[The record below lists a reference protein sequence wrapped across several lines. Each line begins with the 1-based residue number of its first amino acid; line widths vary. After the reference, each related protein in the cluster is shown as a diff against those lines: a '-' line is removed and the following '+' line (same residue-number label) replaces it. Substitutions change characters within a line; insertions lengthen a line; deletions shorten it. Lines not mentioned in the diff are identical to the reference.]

1 MRNKIRTI
9 CTFGQYFSMNLVI
22 DIGNTLTKVAIF
34 SNNQIIFNNN
44 YDSLTVNALK
54 ELLNKFNIVNSIIA
68 EVKNFDA
75 TLIELLQIKTNF
87 FKLNQN
93 VHLPFNNKYSTPTT
107 LGKDRI
113 AVISAASNLFPN
125 TNVLVIDIGTCITFD
140 IIDAENN
147 YLGGGISPGLEMR
160 FKSLEHFTG
169 KLPLVELEGNNEP
182 QFIGDSTTNSIKSG
196 VFFGIKN
203 EIEGV
208 INAYTEQYA
217 DLKIVLTGGN
227 AERFELAPKNRIFA
241 DKFFVLKGLNE
252 ILNENAKI

>member
-1 MRNKIRTI
+1 
-9 CTFGQYFSMNLVI
+9 MNLVI
-22 DIGNTLTKVAIF
+22 DIGNTLTKIAIF

-44 YDSLTVNALK
+44 YDSLAINQLK

-68 EVKNFDA
+68 EVKSFD
-75 TLIELLQIKTNF
+75 TELRKLLNQKTNF
-87 FKLNQN
+87 FILNQKTN
-93 VHLPFNNKYSTPTT
+93 LPFNNQYTTPTT

-113 AVISAASNLFPN
+113 AVVIAASKLYPN
-125 TNVLVIDIGTCITFD
+125 TNVLVIDVGTCITFD
-140 IIDAENN
+140 LIDASTN
-147 YLGGGISPGLEMR
+147 YLGGAISPGLEMR

-169 KLPLVELEGNNEP
+169 KLPLVKLEEKNKP
-182 QFIGDSTTNSIKSG
+182 QFIGNSTVNSIKSG
-196 VFFGIKN
+196 VYYGIKN

-208 INAYTEQYA
+208 ISTYTEQYA

-252 ILNENAKI
+252 ILNENTKI

>member
-1 MRNKIRTI
+1 
-9 CTFGQYFSMNLVI
+9 MNLVI
-22 DIGNTLTKVAIF
+22 DIGNTLTKIAIF

-44 YDSLTVNALK
+44 YDSLAINELK

-68 EVKNFDA
+68 EVKNFESD
-75 TLIELLQIKTNF
+75 LQSVLVEKTNF
-87 FKLNQN
+87 FKLNEN
-93 VHLPFNNKYSTPTT
+93 TKLPFNNKYTTPTT

-113 AVISAASNLFPN
+113 AVISAASKLFPN
-125 TNVLVIDIGTCITFD
+125 NNVLVIDIGTCITFD
-140 IIDAENN
+140 VIDASNN
-147 YLGGGISPGLEMR
+147 YLGGAISPGLEMR

-169 KLPLVELEGNNEP
+169 KLPLVKLEEKNEP
-182 QFIGDSTTNSIKSG
+182 RFIGDSTVNSIKSG
-196 VFFGIKN
+196 VYYGIKH

-208 INAYTEQYA
+208 IKSYEEQYA

-252 ILNENAKI
+252 ILNENAEI

>member
-1 MRNKIRTI
+1 MRNKIHTI

-22 DIGNTLTKVAIF
+22 DIGNTLTKIAIF

-44 YDSLTVNALK
+44 YDSLTLNDL
-54 ELLNKFNIVNSIIA
+54 ENLLNKFNIANSIIA
-68 EVKNFDA
+68 EVKSFEVS
-75 TLIELLQIKTNF
+75 LIELLQEKTNF
-87 FKLNQN
+87 FKLNQKAK
-93 VHLPFNNKYSTPTT
+93 LPFNNRYTTPNT

-125 TNVLVIDIGTCITFD
+125 TNVLVIDVGTCITFD

-147 YLGGGISPGLEMR
+147 YLGGAISPGLEMR

-169 KLPLVELEGNNEP
+169 KLPLVKLEENNKP
-182 QFIGDSTTNSIKSG
+182 KFIGDSTVNSIKSG
-196 VFFGIKN
+196 VYYGIKH

-208 INAYTEQYA
+208 IKSYEEQYA

-227 AERFELAPKNRIFA
+227 AERFEIAPKNRIFA

>member
-9 CTFGQYFSMNLVI
+9 CTFGQYFFMNLVI

-44 YDSLTVNALK
+44 YDSLTANHIQN
-54 ELLNKFNIVNSIIA
+54 LLNKYNIVNSIIA

-75 TLIELLQIKTNF
+75 ALQLMLTEKTNF
-87 FKLNQN
+87 FTLNGN
-93 VHLPFNNKYSTPTT
+93 TNLPFNNLYATPTT
-107 LGKDRI
+107 LGKDRV
-113 AVISAASNLFPN
+113 AVISAASKLFPG

-140 IIDAENN
+140 LIDVNNN
-147 YLGGGISPGLEMR
+147 YSGGAISPGLNMR
-160 FKSLEHFTG
+160 LKALQHFTG
-169 KLPLVELEGNNEP
+169 KLPLVELEEEDTP
-182 QFIGDSTTNSIKSG
+182 KFIGDSTINSIKSG
-196 VFFGIKN
+196 VFYGIKH

-208 INAYTEQYA
+208 INAYDGQYD

>member
-1 MRNKIRTI
+1 
-9 CTFGQYFSMNLVI
+9 MNLVI

-44 YDSLTVNALK
+44 YDSLTLNDLQG
-54 ELLNKFNIVNSIIA
+54 LLNKFNIANSIIA
-68 EVKNFDA
+68 EVKSFEVA
-75 TLIELLQIKTNF
+75 LIELLQEKTNF

-93 VHLPFNNKYSTPTT
+93 TKLPFNNKYNTPST

-113 AVISAASNLFPN
+113 AVLSAASKLYPN
-125 TNVLVIDIGTCITFD
+125 ANVLVIDVGTCITFD
-140 IIDAENN
+140 IIDADNN
-147 YLGGGISPGLEMR
+147 YLGGAISPGLEMR

-169 KLPLVELEGNNEP
+169 KLPLVKLEESNEP
-182 QFIGDSTTNSIKSG
+182 QFIGDSTVNSIKSG
-196 VFFGIKN
+196 VYYGIKH
-203 EIEGV
+203 EIQGI
-208 INAYTEQYA
+208 INSYREQYD